1 MKFHSRLSS
10 PEQAQLRRQF
20 IQSISPDID
29 PEIMQLME
37 GVRQVA
43 HALAQIGETSLEASG
58 LSYAQYRVLLS
69 LSMSEAIQG
78 RDELNPSEISEIQ
91 GTSRNTISALIRSL
105 EENGL
110 VERRLDQQDRR
121 RFNISLTEAGQD
133 LLKQHARQHFEMIG
147 NCFTSLDETE
157 RDNLRLIML
166 KLDQHIQVERDR
178 ILRKSSSHR

>member
-1 MKFHSRLSS
+1 
-10 PEQAQLRRQF
+10 
-20 IQSISPDID
+20 
-29 PEIMQLME
+29 
-37 GVRQVA
+37 
-43 HALAQIGETSLEASG
+43 
-58 LSYAQYRVLLS
+58 
-69 LSMSEAIQG
+69 MSEAIQG